1 MRDCLCLYVCALA
14 SSVLLFVLRAMLRRG
29 PRDKQGTSWR
39 PPAGLESRARGS
51 GSLSLSDIHL
61 AADSLSSLYE
71 QKVAVCGFCGK
82 SM

>member
-1 MRDCLCLYVCALA
+1 MDVRLCVLVCMCPGFICLALRVKGNA
-14 SSVLLFVLRAMLRRG
+14 TERAKRQTRHKLETTCWPG
-29 PRDKQGTSWR
+29 EQGEGKW
-39 PPAGLESRARGS
+39 
-51 GSLSLSDIHL
+51 LSLSDIHL